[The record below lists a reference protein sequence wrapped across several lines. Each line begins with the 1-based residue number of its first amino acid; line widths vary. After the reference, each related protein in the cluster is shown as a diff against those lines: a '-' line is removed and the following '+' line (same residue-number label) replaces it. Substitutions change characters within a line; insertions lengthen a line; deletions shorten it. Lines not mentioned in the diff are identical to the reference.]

1 MSEKPSAFDDVPLP
15 DVSAD
20 PDRFERR
27 SNLGE
32 GGMGKV
38 DLAFDQVMERE
49 VAIKVLHEGLAESND
64 LRLQFIREAR
74 LTGQLDHPNI
84 VPVYELRTLPGD
96 AAPLVVMKHVDGET
110 YSQMVE
116 RLHDDPTEEKLHE
129 ALQVFIKVCD
139 AVSFAHERGVIHCD
153 LKPDNIMVGK
163 HGQVYVMDWGV
174 AFTRRGERRSS
185 SDKPLKDAHPDT
197 HQRRSSPLGGT
208 LSFMAPEQLRGDAG
222 AIDVTTDVYG
232 LGGVLS
238 MLLAGKPPRDPGS
251 GPSDWYATPRMQDQE
266 APADAPPELYRIAGR
281 ALSQRQ
287 EDRYPSVDALKHDIE
302 AFIAGGGWFATRR
315 YLAGDVIVRQGDH
328 GSEAFIISTGECDV
342 FREEPGRER
351 RIIRSMGPGDTFG
364 ELSLLTGMPRSA
376 TVIAKSDV
384 SLRLVTMEALDHEL
398 KRNPVLAAFMSAITS
413 RFCDLEARLARA
425 QSNVE
430 GES

>member
-1 MSEKPSAFDDVPLP
+1 MSEKRSTLDDVAGL
-15 DVSAD
+15 DISAD
-20 PDRFERR
+20 PKRFERR
-27 SNLGE
+27 SSLGE

-38 DLAFDQVMERE
+38 DLAFDHLMKRE
-49 VAIKVLHEGLAESND
+49 VAVKHLHEGFADSDD
-64 LRLQFIREAR
+64 LQRQFVREAR

-84 VPVYELRTLPGD
+84 VPVYELRPPSGE
-96 AAPLVVMKHVDGET
+96 AAPSVVMKYVDGET
-110 YSQMVE
+110 YSQMID
-116 RLHDDPTEEKLHE
+116 RLHSDRTEEKLHE

-174 AFTRRGERRSS
+174 AFTRGDRRRSS
-185 SDKPLKDAHPDT
+185 TDAPVEQAYLDT

-208 LSFMAPEQLRGDAG
+208 LSFMAPEQLRGDQD

-238 MLLAGKPPRDPGS
+238 ALLVGKPPREPASD
-251 GPSDWYATPRMQDQE
+251 PSDWHETPTLEDQE
-266 APADAPPELYRIAGR
+266 GAAIAPPELYRIAGC
-281 ALSQRQ
+281 ALSLEQA
-287 EDRYPSVDALKHDIE
+287 DRYPSVDALKHEIE
-302 AFIAGGGWFATRR
+302 TFIAGGGWFATRR
-315 YLAGDVIVRQGDH
+315 YLAGDVIVREGDQG
-328 GSEAFIISTGECDV
+328 SQAFIISDGECEV
-342 FREEPGRER
+342 FRDDPGRAR

-376 TVIAKSDV
+376 TVVAKTDV
-384 SLRLVTMEALDHEL
+384 SLRLITMDALDHEL

-413 RFCDLEARLARA
+413 RFCDLEARLAGSDA
-425 QSNVE
+425 
-430 GES
+430 ESGS